1 MKIIFRLIIFS
12 LLTPLIASAQSKT
25 VTGTINDELGLP
37 LPGVTV
43 QVKDSNNL
51 GAVTNFDGVFKISI
65 PSESTQVLIFSY
77 IGYLN
82 EEIDVSVNT
91 NITVKLIPSILI
103 CSPMGSL
110 VGKHTSTTSLP
121 MTTTLALVSTSD
133 LV

>member
-65 PSESTQVLIFSY
+65 PS
-77 IGYLN
+77 
-82 EEIDVSVNT
+82 
-91 NITVKLIPSILI
+91 ITKILE
-103 CSPMGSL
+103 G
-110 VGKHTSTTSLP
+110 
-121 MTTTLALVSTSD
+121 
-133 LV
+133 